1 MEKLK
6 RVVVTGL
13 GALTPIGNNVE
24 EFWNSLIAGKS
35 GAGPI
40 THFDAT
46 PYKTRFACEVK
57 GFDASAFIPRQELRK
72 MDRYTQYAIAVA
84 EECMADS
91 KLDLTTVDTRKIG
104 VVWGSG
110 IGGIETFEDEMI
122 SYAKNPEMPRF
133 SPFFITKMIANM
145 ASGAISIRYG
155 LKGTSFTTVSA
166 CTSSNHAIGEAF
178 NTIRLGKANVILAG
192 GSEAPI
198 THSALGGFSSMKAL
212 SERNDTPETASRPFD
227 VSRDGFV
234 IGEGGAALML
244 EELDHALARGAK
256 IYAEL
261 VGYGSASDAYHIT
274 ASHPD
279 GDGAVQAM
287 QEALDEAG
295 LKPSQVS
302 YINAHGTSTPVGDI
316 SECKAISRVFAD
328 NLTNVV
334 VGSTKSMTG
343 HMLGGAGAAEAIAA
357 ILAIK
362 NDLIPPTINLAERDS
377 EIDPAIVIATGG
389 ALKKQVDVAMNNTFG
404 FGGHIGVTLYK
415 KFKQ

>member
-24 EFWNSLIAGKS
+24 EFWSSLIAGKS

-362 NDLIPPTINLAERDS
+362 NDLIPPTINLAERDP

>member
-24 EFWNSLIAGKS
+24 EYWNSLIAGKS

-46 PYKTRFACEVK
+46 PFKTRFACEVK
-57 GFDASAFIPRQELRK
+57 GFDASLLIPRQELRK
-72 MDRYTQYAIAVA
+72 MDRYSQYAIAVA
-84 EECMADS
+84 EECMVDS
-91 KLDLTTVDTRKIG
+91 KLNLATEDTRRIG
-104 VVWGSG
+104 VVWGTG
-110 IGGIETFEDEMI
+110 IGGIETFEEEII

-155 LKGTSFTTVSA
+155 LRGTSFTTVSA
-166 CTSSNHAIGEAF
+166 CTSSNHAIGEAY

-192 GSEAPI
+192 GSEASV
-198 THSALGGFSSMKAL
+198 THSALGGFSSMKAI
-212 SERNDTPETASRPFD
+212 SERNDSPETASRPFD

-256 IYAEL
+256 IYAEV

-287 QEALDEAG
+287 QEAMDEAG
-295 LKPSQVS
+295 IKPSQVN

-316 SECKAISRVFAD
+316 SECKAISRVFAET
-328 NLTNVV
+328 LPTVV

-362 NDLIPPTINLAERDS
+362 NDIIPPTINLTELDPKIDS
-377 EIDPAIVIATGG
+377 AIVFSRGKAIS
-389 ALKKQVDVAMNNTFG
+389 KQVEVAMNNTFG
-404 FGGHIGVTLYK
+404 FGGHIGVTLFK
-415 KFKQ
+415 KFKG

>member
-1 MEKLK
+1 
-6 RVVVTGL
+6 VVVTGL

-24 EFWNSLIAGKS
+24 EYWNSLIAGKS

-40 THFDAT
+40 THFDAS

-57 GFDASAFIPRQELRK
+57 GFDASLLIPRQELRK

-84 EECMADS
+84 EECMVDS
-91 KLDLTTVDTRKIG
+91 KLNLSVEDTRKIG
-104 VVWGSG
+104 VVWGTG
-110 IGGIETFEDEMI
+110 IGGIETFEEEII

-155 LKGTSFTTVSA
+155 LRGTSFTTVSA
-166 CTSSNHAIGEAF
+166 CTSSNHAIGEAY

-192 GSEAPI
+192 GSEASV
-198 THSALGGFSSMKAL
+198 TRSALGGFSSMKAI

-295 LKPSQVS
+295 IKPSQVS

-328 NLTNVV
+328 TLSTVV

-362 NDLIPPTINLAERDS
+362 NDVIPPTINLTERDP
-377 EIDPAIVIATGG
+377 EIDPAIVIASGG
-389 ALKKQVDVAMNNTFG
+389 AVKKQVEVAMNNTFG